1 LFDAMGFKTRKKKK
15 EERRKEKQKRM
26 NFNIQINNSRTS
38 FVILTKI
45 QQELN

>member
-1 LFDAMGFKTRKKKK
+1 MQWGLKR
-15 EERRKEKQKRM
+15 ERRKRKKEGKKSKKRM